1 MATLNDI
8 IKTVPALLDDAS
20 KSVFT
25 SDFILPYVNTA
36 QRRISSFL
44 QSKSLKHAKFRKNN
58 ILFPAYTTILGA
70 ERPEVSTSPPNWVA
84 SSAVANPGA
93 WTYAPADPSS
103 STTAVADPEG
113 GTTATTWAYLTVAAR
128 TATLTSAVNMPA
140 LLGNQY
146 ATGSIWLKT
155 AKPYTATVTMTFGS
169 TTASTTINVTT
180 EYQRVT
186 VTAGPGTTGAADTPT
201 LAVTM
206 NDDLT
211 IAMPSIVGIGEFLG
225 YYKTTGKALTAL
237 PTPVLPANFVEPDE
251 LWEAKLGG
259 VSADYFRVVG
269 PHQIPNQAQVNT
281 LGYWDFY
288 DGALQFLG
296 ATEDRLLRMDYW
308 GSLETFQD
316 PAIPSQAVIIQNCVN
331 PISFLVCKYISHSR
345 GQHAAAKEWELMA
358 NEELEDFAN
367 IQQKAQ
373 QQAPVR
379 RLSSRGAS
387 RYQGYFRGV
396 G

>member
-44 QSKSLKHAKFRKNN
+44 QSKSLKHAKFRKTN
-58 ILFPAYTTILGA
+58 ILIPAGTMILGA
-70 ERPEVSTSPPNWVA
+70 ERPEVSTAPPNWVKN
-84 SSAVANPGA
+84 SAAANPGA
-93 WTYAPADPSS
+93 WTFSVSP
-103 STTAVADPEG
+103 TTTTTGVADPEG
-113 GTTATTWAYLTVAAR
+113 GTTATTWAYATVAAR
-128 TATLTSAVNMPA
+128 TATLPAAVNMA
-140 LLGNQY
+140 ASLGNQY
-146 ATGSIWLKT
+146 ATTSIWLKT
-155 AKPYTATVTMTFGS
+155 VNPYTATVAITFGS
-169 TTASTTINVTT
+169 VVGTTTINVTT
-180 EYQRVT
+180 EYQRAT
-186 VTAGPGTTGAADTPT
+186 VTAGPGTSGVADTPT
-201 LAVTM
+201 LTVTM
-206 NDDLT
+206 NDNLT
-211 IAMPSIVGIGEFLG
+211 IAMPSIVGVMEFLG

-251 LWEAKLGG
+251 IWEAKIGG
-259 VSADYFRVVG
+259 TSQDYFRCVG
-269 PHQIPNQAQVNT
+269 PHPIPNQAQTNT

-288 DGALQFLG
+288 DGAVQFLG
-296 ATEDRLLRMDYW
+296 ATDDRLLRMDYW

-345 GQHAAAKEWELMA
+345 GQHAAAAEWGKMA
-358 NEELEDFAN
+358 DDELEDFAN

-373 QQAPVR
+373 QQSPVR
-379 RLSSRGAS
+379 RLPARGAG